1 MATFSYLMPIP
12 AISSL
17 TDSTDYY
24 KTVAAYTP
32 QCYDVPRQFYHS
44 INSVEAL
51 KSLYLTTNP
60 LVSGLSFAVTSSV
73 VFLLAAEI
81 NRNYSQVDRFWS
93 ILPTV
98 YNAHFTLY
106 AHVTGIP
113 TERLDALLAASIL
126 WSVGQ

>member
-24 KTVAAYTP
+24 KTVAAYAP
-32 QCYDVPRQFYHS
+32 QLYDLPGQLYHS
-44 INSVEAL
+44 INSIQAL
-51 KSLYLTTNP
+51 KSIYLTTNP
-60 LVSGLSFAVTSSV
+60 LVSGLSFAVASSV
-73 VFLLAAEI
+73 IFLAAAEI

-106 AHVTGIP
+106 AHLTGIP

-126 WSVGQ
+126 WSVG